1 MPDLNCICGL
11 HYSSR
16 QQWILNPL
24 SEARDWTHILV
35 NTSRV
40 CYHWATMGTP
50 QFKQSLNLCKHE
62 KKSISK
68 YCTPWYVIFSTI
80 CFILTIE
87 TNHHLLGTKS
97 LPLGIK
103 FKKFLK
109 IILKPK
115 VENYYKERSQ
125 YIDVEETCYK
135 FSNKKKLR
143 YIQYKE
149 KF

>member
-1 MPDLNCICGL
+1 MYDI
-11 HYSSR
+11 R
-16 QQWILNPL
+16 I
-24 SEARDWTHILV
+24 
-35 NTSRV
+35 
-40 CYHWATMGTP
+40 
-50 QFKQSLNLCKHE
+50 FKQ
-62 KKSISK
+62 
-68 YCTPWYVIFSTI
+68 
-80 CFILTIE
+80 
-87 TNHHLLGTKS
+87 
-97 LPLGIK
+97 
-103 FKKFLK
+103 FLK